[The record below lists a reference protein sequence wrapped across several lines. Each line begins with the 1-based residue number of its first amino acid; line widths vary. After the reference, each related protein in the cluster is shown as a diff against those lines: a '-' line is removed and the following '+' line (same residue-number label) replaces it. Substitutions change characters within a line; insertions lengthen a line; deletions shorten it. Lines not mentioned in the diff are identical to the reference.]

1 MNVLV
6 VKLTSMGDLVHAL
19 PAITDA
25 VNAIPGIQFDW
36 VVDEAFAEIAKLHP
50 AVNTLITTAHR
61 RWRRDLWKSIKTGE
75 LSALWKH
82 VRAKKYDVVIDAQN
96 NLKSA
101 IVMSFTRGL
110 RCGMDRH
117 SAREKFAHLVCHKTF
132 TIPLKQHAIARQRQ
146 LFAKALGYTVPDSL
160 PDFSIDQQQL
170 PALPIALPSPYLVFV
185 HSTTWDA
192 KHWPE
197 RYWQQLI
204 KIAVQAG
211 YHVVLPWGN
220 ANEQARANRLAEAS
234 SGTTVLP
241 RLSITQQ
248 AAMISRSAGAICV
261 DTGLGHVAAALDKP
275 AVHLYGATDPAL
287 IGATG
292 LHQRHLLAEFE
303 CVPCYR
309 QKCKIAAESACFVQ
323 SMQPEKVWAQFL
335 AQLDVVPAPKMILQS

>member
-6 VKLTSMGDLVHAL
+6 VKLTSMGDLIHAL

-36 VVDEAFAEIAKLHP
+36 VVDESFAEIPKLHP
-50 AVNTLITTAHR
+50 AVNTVITTAHR
-61 RWRRDLWKSIKTGE
+61 RWRRNIWQSIKSGE
-75 LSALWKH
+75 FSALWKK

-101 IVMSFTRGL
+101 VVMSFTRGL

-117 SAREKFAHLVCHKTF
+117 SVREKFAHLVCHKTF
-132 TIPLKQHAIARQRQ
+132 TIPPEQHAVARQRQ
-146 LFAKALGYTVPDSL
+146 LFAKALGYSL
-160 PDFSIDQQQL
+160 PGTSPDFAIRQPL
-170 PALPIALPSPYLVFV
+170 PALPMTLPAPYLVFV
-185 HSTTWDA
+185 HSTTWDT

-204 KIAVQAG
+204 QLAVQAG

-220 ANEQARANRLAEAS
+220 VNEQARAQRLAEAS
-234 SGTTVLP
+234 PQASVLP

-248 AAMISRSAGAICV
+248 ASMISQSAGAICV
-261 DTGLGHVAAALDKP
+261 DTGLGHLTAALDKP
-275 AVHLYGATDPAL
+275 AIHLYGATDPAL

-292 LHQRHLLAEFE
+292 LHQRHLFAESE
-303 CVPCYR
+303 CVPCY
-309 QKCKIAAESACFVQ
+309 QQQCKFGAESACFVK
-323 SMQPEKVWAQFL
+323 SMRPETVWAQFV
-335 AQLDVVPAPKMILQS
+335 AQLEASSSRAILRS